1 MFEVKDLLGFG
12 MIHNSG
18 ITAKHLREAIEWSA
32 TRGVLD
38 VTGMDREAD
47 DDLKGLFVRAG
58 CNSSK
63 FNHVSSTVES
73 TGECGGLGCM
83 DGTYSSGIIYKT
95 SHYCMSM
102 DY

>member
-47 DDLKGLFVRAG
+47 DDLKGLSVRAG

-63 FNHVSSTVES
+63 FDHVSSI
-73 TGECGGLGCM
+73 GECGSSLGCM
-83 DGTYSSGIIYKT
+83 DGTYSSGIIY
-95 SHYCMSM
+95 
-102 DY
+102 